1 MNRHAL
7 RISLMVAMFSMATW
21 SRALLAAPLD
31 QLPTAPSYSAPA
43 LYNLGNSYA
52 RAGEPALAVLSYERA
67 RLLAPMDPD
76 IRANLSHV
84 RESAGLPT
92 NPDRWWSPHDRL
104 ADANTMYWIGLLGLA
119 LAGAGF
125 LLRRLRADHRTALTA
140 MAIAGL
146 VLTTWSLCDAIA
158 TASVLN
164 ESVVMRTAP
173 ASASPISGAEPLFT
187 VPQAEVV
194 TVRDA
199 HQGFWLIRDS
209 RGREGWV
216 ARSDLTPI
224 IPNHES
230 SLGTPLT

>member
-1 MNRHAL
+1 MKTLAL
-7 RISLMVAMFSMATW
+7 TISLSVGMLALTAWSSA
-21 SRALLAAPLD
+21 SRAATADQPGMGAP
-31 QLPTAPSYSAPA
+31 YSAPA

-52 RAGEPALAVLSYERA
+52 RAGQPALAVLSYERA

-76 IRANLSHV
+76 IRANLAHV
-84 RESAGLPT
+84 RESAGLSF
-92 NPDRWWSPHDRL
+92 NPDSWWSPHDRL
-104 ADANTMYWIGLLGLA
+104 ADANTMYWVGLFGLA

-146 VLTTWSLCDAIA
+146 VLTTLSLCDAIA

-194 TVRDA
+194 IVRDA
-199 HQGFWLIRDS
+199 HQGFWLIRDPQ
-209 RGREGWV
+209 GREGWV
-216 ARSDLTPI
+216 ARNDLTPI
-224 IPNHES
+224 IPIA
-230 SLGTPLT
+230 